1 MTSLVN
7 PDVIVE
13 GDDFDL
19 PMAVAVGDISPLT
32 CTDFDGDCSEA
43 INGYFDFS
51 NQCCFEVITEFGLH
65 CRDSVWVSLVI
76 VKGLNKVD
84 FLSGNR

>member
-19 PMAVAVGDISPLT
+19 PMAVAVGDVSPLT
-32 CTDFDGDCSEA
+32 CTDVGGDCSEA
-43 INGYFDFS
+43 INGYLNLS
-51 NQCCFEVITEFGLH
+51 KREIVEIVTKFGLH
-65 CRDSVWVSLVI
+65 HGDSVIVFIAI
-76 VKGLNKVD
+76 VKD
-84 FLSGNR
+84 